1 MRSIVRSRIA
11 AGLFAA
17 GLGAVSPAPA
27 DDGLPPA
34 HLLDARIGRT
44 PRGMPRLVL
53 ETDRPVQFLTVEL
66 AQENGFEVH
75 LLGTDPVP
83 PPAVPLRDAV
93 VRTLTFREG
102 PQGLV
107 ARVTLEGG
115 RRIGTSFALDN
126 PPRVVLDLLPDPDAE
141 PVLAAATPPGQ
152 PVGSPAPRKQ
162 SRPSTAPPRE
172 TTVTSSPGDRAL
184 RVDLGAEATDAVAPA
199 PDTVKSA
206 VLEASKASAP
216 APSPPPAK
224 GDSAKHDDLP
234 PELVD
239 LFGWL
244 GDLRASI
251 DSIREG
257 RDQAARS
264 AARRDLAALL
274 EERGLWEEAEKA
286 LLSAA
291 RGARNGPT
299 GAADSLKVAELR
311 IRRGDAAGALAVA
324 SALDTVRTLPEE
336 RVRLA
341 AVFLAAER
349 PETAEALA
357 QPMIDSLDGAP
368 GARALWVTARSRWDR
383 GDAAG
388 ALPLAAKLAADPAT
402 PADLLPGAVLL
413 EADCLCALERM
424 KEARPVYERASGLR
438 LTDHD
443 ASWTALQLGN
453 LARREGRMADAKRHY
468 ETARDSWPDT
478 FYATQADWF
487 LRFDDRMRSLR
498 DAGAGKSR
506 G

>member
-1 MRSIVRSRIA
+1 MHSIARSRIA

-17 GLGAVSPAPA
+17 GLGIVSPAPA

-34 HLLDARIGRT
+34 RVLDARVGRT

-83 PPAVPLRDAV
+83 PPVAPVRDAV
-93 VRTLTFREG
+93 IRAITFRDG

-115 RRIGTSFALDN
+115 RRIGTSFPLDN
-126 PPRVVLDLLPDPDAE
+126 PPRVVLDLLPDPDAA
-141 PVLAAATPPGQ
+141 PVLATATPPGL
-152 PVGSPAPRKQ
+152 PVASPAPRKQ
-162 SRPSTAPPRE
+162 VRPATAPPRE

-184 RVDLGAEATDAVAPA
+184 HLDPDATPAKPTADDAPKPA
-199 PDTVKSA
+199 TRDAGSA
-206 VLEASKASAP
+206 ATH
-216 APSPPPAK
+216 APSGAPAK
-224 GDSAKHDDLP
+224 GDSAKRDDLP
-234 PELVD
+234 PELSD

-264 AARRDLAALL
+264 AARRQLAALL
-274 EERGLWEEAEKA
+274 EERGLWDEAEKA
-286 LLSAA
+286 LLSAS

-311 IRRGDAAGALAVA
+311 IKRGDATGALAVA
-324 SALDTVRTLPEE
+324 TALDTVRTLPEE

-341 AVFLAAER
+341 AVYLAAEQ
-349 PETAEALA
+349 PAIAESLAL
-357 QPMIDSLDGAP
+357 PMIDALEGAP
-368 GARALWVTARSRWDR
+368 SARARWVTARSRWDR
-383 GDAAG
+383 GDAAA

-413 EADCLCALERM
+413 EADCLCALERT
-424 KEARPVYERASGLR
+424 KEARGVYERASELH
-438 LTDHD
+438 LSDND

-453 LARREGRMADAKRHY
+453 LARRDGRLDDAKRHY

-478 FYATQADWF
+478 FYASQADWF
-487 LRFDDRMRSLR
+487 LRFDDRLRSLR